1 MTERVDR
8 FFDAIL
14 NKEDISEFV
23 DPEFLNMPYHLP
35 LGGMRTP
42 FLTWLHRGGIMYSP
56 EITKRLVDA
65 KADINIR
72 GKYGQTI
79 IHEFVGLDY
88 PKNLQACIDF
98 GANVNL
104 VDIHNATPLDYV
116 LKGHLGFGKIMCKAL
131 IRAGANVLLNQK
143 QKEGAV
149 SEILC
154 IVTKYRRRFAACKST
169 QLAFQ
174 RCARRHQM
182 VPDMVRLIGSLIWA
196 TRFFSEW

>member
-8 FFDAIL
+8 FFDAIW

-23 DPEFLNMPYHLP
+23 DPEFLNMPYSVP
-35 LGGMRTP
+35 LTGLRTP
-42 FLTWLHRGGIMYSP
+42 FLTWLHRGGLMYSP

-65 KADINIR
+65 KADINLQ

-79 IHEFVGLDY
+79 IHEFINLDY
-88 PKNLQACIDF
+88 PNNLHACIDL
-98 GANVNL
+98 GANVNIT
-104 VDIHNATPLDYV
+104 DNDNCTPLELV
-116 LKGHLGFGKIMCKAL
+116 LKKSVVFGKIMCKAL